1 MTALVLGAGISGKAA
16 SCLLTRL
23 GTDHR
28 IYDRR
33 ADALEEVP
41 PGAEAAGGEWDPS
54 MLAGVSL
61 VVASPGF
68 MPHLAPL
75 ADVRAAGIPI
85 WSEVELAVRHLDC
98 PVIAITGT
106 NGKTTVCRQT
116 TEMLQESGIRAVAAG
131 NIGVPIS
138 GVLPGTCE
146 VVVLEISSFQLHY
159 TYSLAPRVSVLMNV
173 ADDHV
178 DWHRSLIAYRLAKGR
193 ISRHLTGDDLL
204 VYDVGDPGAVAHAL
218 GASGRKAPVTGSEPG
233 RGADGPFG
241 LSADG
246 LMLPDGQVAVRHVPD
261 LDYSFRV
268 NLAASA
274 VAAVELGADPA
285 AVAKVVSRFRHRHHR
300 RTVVGSL
307 GDVTWV
313 DDSKATNPHA
323 AIAAIRSYPSVVL
336 IAGGVRKGLDLSPLV
351 RAPNV
356 RYMVAIG
363 ECGPDL
369 VEMARNMPTALAG
382 SMEEAVRMASD
393 QARAGDTVLLSPG
406 TTGFDMFTCYEH
418 RGNVFIRHVDEY
430 LGRVRAEWGPLAQ
443 ASTGAAE

>member
-1 MTALVLGAGISGKAA
+1 MRALVLGAGISGQAA
-16 SCLLTRL
+16 SRLLTRI
-23 GTDHR
+23 GTEHR

-33 ADALEEVP
+33 ADALEDAP
-41 PGAEAAGGEWDPS
+41 TGAETACGEWDPS

-61 VVASPGF
+61 VVTSPGF

-75 ADVRAAGIPI
+75 ADARAAGLPI
-85 WSEVELAVRHLDC
+85 WSEVELAARHLDC

-131 NIGVPIS
+131 NIGVPVS
-138 GVLPGTCE
+138 DVLPGTCE

-193 ISRHLTGDDLL
+193 ISRHLTDEDLL
-204 VYDVGDPGAVAHAL
+204 VHDMGDPGAVAHAL
-218 GASGRKAPVTGSEPG
+218 GAPGRKAPVTGAEPG
-233 RGADGPFG
+233 PGSEGPFG
-241 LSADG
+241 FSVDG
-246 LMLPDGQVAVRHVPD
+246 LMLPDGLVPIRDMPD

-274 VAAVELGADPA
+274 VAAVELGADPS
-285 AVAKVVSRFRHRHHR
+285 AVASVVSRFRHRHHR

-323 AIAAIRSYPSVVL
+323 AMAAIRSYPSVVL

-369 VEMARNMPTALAG
+369 VEMASDLPTALAG

-430 LGRVRAEWGPLAQ
+430 LGRARDGRDPRAP
-443 ASTGAAE
+443 ASTAVAG

>member
-1 MTALVLGAGISGKAA
+1 MHTLVLGAGISGQAA
-16 SCLLTRL
+16 SRLATRL
-23 GTDHR
+23 GMEHR

-33 ADALEEVP
+33 ADALD
-41 PGAEAAGGEWDPS
+41 GAPAGVETVAGEWDPS

-75 ADVRAAGIPI
+75 TDVRAAGIPI
-85 WSEVELAVRHLDC
+85 WSEVELAVRNLDC

-116 TEMLQESGIRAVAAG
+116 TEMLAESGIRAVAAG

-138 GVLPGTCE
+138 DVLPGTCE
-146 VVVLEISSFQLHY
+146 VAVLEISSFQLEY
-159 TYSLAPRVSVLMNV
+159 TYSLAPRVSVFMNV

-178 DWHRSLIAYRLAKGR
+178 DWHRSLVAYRLAKGR
-193 ISRHLTGDDLL
+193 ISRHLTDEDLL
-204 VYDVGDPGAVAHAL
+204 VYDIGDAGAVAHAL
-218 GASGRKAPVTGSEPG
+218 GAPGRKAPVTGAEPG
-233 RGADGPFG
+233 PGPEGPFG
-241 LSADG
+241 FAAGG
-246 LMLPDGQVAVRHVPD
+246 LMLPGGPAPIREIPD

-285 AVAKVVSRFRHRHHR
+285 AVARVASRFRHRHHR

-323 AIAAIRSYPSVVL
+323 AMAAIRSYPSVVL

-369 VEMARNMPTALAG
+369 VEMAADLPTALAG

-418 RGNVFIRHVDEY
+418 RGNVFIQHVDEY
-430 LGRVRAEWGPLAQ
+430 LGRVRAGRDRRAP
-443 ASTGAAE
+443 ASAGVAE

>member
-1 MTALVLGAGISGKAA
+1 MRALVLGAGISGKAA
-16 SCLLTRL
+16 SRLLTRL
-23 GTDHR
+23 RMEHR

-33 ADALEEVP
+33 ADALEDP
-41 PGAEAAGGEWDPS
+41 PAGVETAGGEWDRS

-75 ADVRAAGIPI
+75 TDVRAAGIPI

-116 TEMLQESGIRAVAAG
+116 TEMLAESGIRAVAAG

-138 GVLPGTCE
+138 DVRPGTCD

-159 TYSLAPRVSVLMNV
+159 TYSLAPRVSVFMNV

-193 ISRHLTGDDLL
+193 ISRHLTDEDLL

-218 GASGRKAPVTGSEPG
+218 GAPGRRAPVTGSEPG
-233 RGADGPFG
+233 PGPEGPFG
-241 LSADG
+241 FSVDG
-246 LMLPDGQVAVRHVPD
+246 LAHPGGAVPIREIPD

-274 VAAVELGADPA
+274 VAAIELGADPA
-285 AVAKVVSRFRHRHHR
+285 AVARVVARFRHRHHR
-300 RTVVGSL
+300 RTEVGSL

-323 AIAAIRSYPSVVL
+323 AMAAIRSYPSVVL

-351 RAPNV
+351 QAPNV

-369 VEMARNMPTALAG
+369 VEMAADLPTALAG

-418 RGNVFIRHVDEY
+418 RGNVFIQHVDEY
-430 LGRVRAEWGPLAQ
+430 LGRVRAGRDPRAA
-443 ASTGAAE
+443 ASRAASG

>member
-1 MTALVLGAGISGKAA
+1 MRTLVLGAGISGQAA
-16 SCLLTRL
+16 SRLLTRL
-23 GTDHR
+23 GMDHQ
-28 IYDRR
+28 IYDRS
-33 ADALEEVP
+33 ADALDGVP
-41 PGAEAAGGEWDPS
+41 SGVETAGGEWDPS

-68 MPHLAPL
+68 MPHLPPL
-75 ADVRAAGIPI
+75 TDIRAAGIPI

-138 GVLPGTCE
+138 DVLPGTCE
-146 VVVLEISSFQLHY
+146 VVVLEISSFQLEY
-159 TYSLAPRVSVLMNV
+159 TYSLAPRVSVFMNV

-193 ISRHLTGDDLL
+193 ISRHLSDEDLL
-204 VYDVGDPGAVAHAL
+204 VYDIGDPGAVAHAL
-218 GASGRKAPVTGSEPG
+218 GAPGRQAPVTGAEPG
-233 RGADGPFG
+233 SGPEGPFG
-241 LSADG
+241 FAPGG
-246 LMLPDGQVAVRHVPD
+246 LVLPGGIAPIREMPD

-285 AVAKVVSRFRHRHHR
+285 AAAMVASRFRHRHHR

-323 AIAAIRSYPSVVL
+323 AMAAIRSYPSVVL

-369 VEMARNMPTALAG
+369 VEMAADLPTALAA

-430 LGRVRAEWGPLAQ
+430 LERVRADRDRRTP
-443 ASTGAAE
+443 AAAAVAE

>member
-1 MTALVLGAGISGKAA
+1 MRALVLGAGISGQAA
-16 SCLLTRL
+16 SRLLTRIGMEHL
-23 GTDHR
+23 L
-28 IYDRR
+28 YDRR
-33 ADALEEVP
+33 ADALEDAP
-41 PGAEAAGGEWDPS
+41 TGAETAGGEWDPS

-61 VVASPGF
+61 VVTSPGF

-75 ADVRAAGIPI
+75 TDVRAAGLPI
-85 WSEVELAVRHLDC
+85 WSEVELAARHLDC

-131 NIGVPIS
+131 NIGVPVS
-138 GVLPGTCE
+138 DVLPGTCE

-159 TYSLAPRVSVLMNV
+159 TYSLSPRVSVLMNV
-173 ADDHV
+173 ADDHL
-178 DWHRSLIAYRLAKGR
+178 DWHRSLVAYRLAKDR
-193 ISRHLTGDDLL
+193 ISRHLTDQDLL
-204 VYDVGDPGAVAHAL
+204 VHDMGDPGAIAHAL
-218 GASGRKAPVTGSEPG
+218 GAPGRKAPMTGAEAGPGSE
-233 RGADGPFG
+233 GPFG
-241 LSADG
+241 FSTDG
-246 LMLPDGQVAVRHVPD
+246 LVLPAGLVPIRDMPD

-285 AVAKVVSRFRHRHHR
+285 AVARVVSRFRHRHHR

-323 AIAAIRSYPSVVL
+323 AMAAIRSYPSVVL

-363 ECGPDL
+363 ECAPDL
-369 VEMARNMPTALAG
+369 VEMASDLPTALAG

-406 TTGFDMFTCYEH
+406 TTGFDMFTCYED

-430 LGRVRAEWGPLAQ
+430 LGRARDRRDPRAP
-443 ASTGAAE
+443 ASAAVPE

>member
-1 MTALVLGAGISGKAA
+1 MRTLVLGAGISGQAA
-16 SCLLTRL
+16 SRLLGRL
-23 GTDHR
+23 GMEHR

-33 ADALEEVP
+33 ADALEGAH
-41 PGAEAAGGEWDPS
+41 PGAETACGEWDPS
-54 MLAGVSL
+54 VLAGVSL

-68 MPHLAPL
+68 MPHVAPL
-75 ADVRAAGIPI
+75 TDARAAGIPI
-85 WSEVELAVRHLDC
+85 WSEVELAARHLDC

-116 TEMLQESGIRAVAAG
+116 TEMLQESGVRAVAAG

-138 GVLPGTCE
+138 DVLPGSCD

-159 TYSLAPRVSVLMNV
+159 TYSLAPRVSVFMNV

-193 ISRHLTGDDLL
+193 ISRHLTDEDLL
-204 VYDVGDPGAVAHAL
+204 VYDRGDAGAVAHAL
-218 GASGRKAPVTGSEPG
+218 GSPGRKAPVTGSEPG
-233 RGADGPFG
+233 PGPEGPFG
-241 LSADG
+241 LSGDG
-246 LMLPDGQVAVRHVPD
+246 LVLPDGPVPVRDMPD

-285 AVAKVVSRFRHRHHR
+285 AVARVVSRFRHRHHR

-323 AIAAIRSYPSVVL
+323 AMAAIRSYPSVVL

-369 VEMARNMPTALAG
+369 VEMAPDMPTALAE

-418 RGNVFIRHVDEY
+418 RGNVFVRHVDEY
-430 LGRVRAEWGPLAQ
+430 LGRVRAERGPLAQ

>member
-1 MTALVLGAGISGKAA
+1 MRTLVLGAGISGQAA
-16 SCLLTRL
+16 SRLLTRL
-23 GTDHR
+23 GMEHR
-28 IYDRR
+28 IYDRSE
-33 ADALEEVP
+33 DALD
-41 PGAEAAGGEWDPS
+41 GASAGVETAAGEWDPS

-68 MPHLAPL
+68 MPHLPPL
-75 ADVRAAGIPI
+75 TDVRAAGIPI

-138 GVLPGTCE
+138 DVRPGSCE
-146 VVVLEISSFQLHY
+146 VVVLEISSFQLEY
-159 TYSLAPRVSVLMNV
+159 TYSLAPRVAVFMNV

-193 ISRHLTGDDLL
+193 ISRHLSDGDLL
-204 VYDVGDPGAVAHAL
+204 VYDIGDPGAVAHAL
-218 GASGRKAPVTGSEPG
+218 GAPGGQAPVTGAEAGSGPE
-233 RGADGPFG
+233 GPFG
-241 LSADG
+241 FAAGG
-246 LMLPDGQVAVRHVPD
+246 LMLPGGMAPIRDLPD

-285 AVAKVVSRFRHRHHR
+285 AAVRVASRFRHRHHR
-300 RTVVGSL
+300 RTVVGSF

-323 AIAAIRSYPSVVL
+323 AMAAIRSYPSVVL
-336 IAGGVRKGLDLSPLV
+336 IAGGVRKGLDMSPLV

-369 VEMARNMPTALAG
+369 VEMAADLPTALAG

-430 LGRVRAEWGPLAQ
+430 LGRDPRAPAPAGV
-443 ASTGAAE
+443 AE

>member
-1 MTALVLGAGISGKAA
+1 MRTLVLGAGISGQAA
-16 SCLLTRL
+16 SRLLTRL
-23 GTDHR
+23 GMEHR
-28 IYDRR
+28 IYDRSE
-33 ADALEEVP
+33 DALD
-41 PGAEAAGGEWDPS
+41 GASAGVETAAGQWDPS

-68 MPHLAPL
+68 MPHLPPL
-75 ADVRAAGIPI
+75 TDVRAAGIPI

-116 TEMLQESGIRAVAAG
+116 TEMLQESGINAVAAG

-138 GVLPGTCE
+138 DVRPGTCE
-146 VVVLEISSFQLHY
+146 VVVLEISSFQLEY
-159 TYSLAPRVSVLMNV
+159 TYSLAPRVSVFMNV

-193 ISRHLTGDDLL
+193 ISRHLSDGDLL
-204 VYDVGDPGAVAHAL
+204 VYDIGDPGAVAHAL
-218 GASGRKAPVTGSEPG
+218 GAPGGQAPVTGAEAGSGPE
-233 RGADGPFG
+233 GPFG
-241 LSADG
+241 FAAGG
-246 LMLPDGQVAVRHVPD
+246 LMLPGGMAPIRDLPD

-285 AVAKVVSRFRHRHHR
+285 AAARVASRFRHRHHR

-323 AIAAIRSYPSVVL
+323 AMAAIRSYPSVVL

-356 RYMVAIG
+356 RYMVAMG

-369 VEMARNMPTALAG
+369 VEMAADLPTALAKT
-382 SMEEAVRMASD
+382 MEEAVRMASD

-418 RGNVFIRHVDEY
+418 RGNVFIQHVDEY
-430 LGRVRAEWGPLAQ
+430 LGRVRAGREPRAP
-443 ASTGAAE
+443 ASAAAAE